1 MSYEIVNYSVH
12 GDHGRIKELK
22 QKIDTV
28 LLNQR
33 ERSQ

>member
-1 MSYEIVNYSVH
+1 MSYEIVNCSVR
-12 GDHGRIKELK
+12 GDHGRINELK

-33 ERSQ
+33 ERSP